1 MKHVLT
7 IGLITIILAARLA
20 VPASAAPRVVTSIK
34 PLHSLVSGV
43 MKGVGEPYLLIKGV
57 ASPHTFSLKPSD
69 ASELERARV
78 IFWVGDVLAPGLER
92 PLEVLPKR
100 ANVVAL
106 GEMKGLELLKL
117 REGGLWEGH
126 DDDHGGEKKAEG
138 DHHDEDKEAKA
149 GDDDHD
155 KEKRGKA
162 EDDHHDEKEKA
173 GAKDDDHEKMEAKAK
188 DDDHHEKAEAKE
200 EHHGEEKHGK
210 TEDDDHAKEK
220 SGAKDDHHDE
230 KEKAEAKGHHGEE
243 EDHHGGFDAHIWL
256 DPMNAKKWVDAI
268 AHELE
273 EVDPRNKEKYESNAR
288 NMKARIDAL
297 HKELARSLAPV
308 KGAPYIVFHDAYQY
322 MEKRYGLTP
331 IGSVTLSPEK
341 KPGSA
346 RLVAI
351 RRKIRDTKSICVF
364 TEPQFQPRL
373 VNVIMEGTGA
383 GTGVLDPLG
392 TGIPAGEDAYFTL
405 MRNMAKSL
413 RTCLSGK

>member
-1 MKHVLT
+1 MKHVL
-7 IGLITIILAARLA
+7 LIVLIIIILAARLA
-20 VPASAAPRVVTSIK
+20 APASAAPRVVTSIK

-57 ASPHTFSLKPSD
+57 SSPHTFSLKPSD

-106 GEMKGLELLKL
+106 GELKGLELLKL

-138 DHHDEDKEAKA
+138 DHHDEGKEAKA

-173 GAKDDDHEKMEAKAK
+173 GAKDDDH
-188 DDDHHEKAEAKE
+188 HEKAEAKE
-200 EHHGEEKHGK
+200 EHHDEEKRGK
-210 TEDDDHAKEK
+210 AEDDDHDKQKA
-220 SGAKDDHHDE
+220 GAKDDHHD
-230 KEKAEAKGHHGEE
+230 EKAEAKGHHGEE

-273 EVDPRNKEKYESNAR
+273 EVDPRNKKKYESNAR

-297 HKELARSLAPV
+297 HEELARSLAPV
-308 KGAPYIVFHDAYQY
+308 RGAPYIVFHDAYQY

-373 VNVIMEGTGA
+373 VRVIMEGTGA